1 MKPKTGGVIPRCY
14 SARAPEAPFAGF
26 GPRFWDVLFRSPRE
40 QPSCHKHFRA
50 APGQVLFRNCGIPGQ
65 WPRVDITLCGSYL
78 SPALFLRASLPP
90 LWRCCRPWPW
100 RYSKSTRLPP
110 VSSIQAK
117 QMTLVIVGRV
127 LLLPQHPSF
136 TSPPCLSATPLV
148 RCSRRL
154 VCGALAGSWP
164 APSVLPFFSGLSP
177 ALSSARR
184 HASALATSCSPSQ
197 CRPCSFSSPP
207 YPQHCA
213 GGSLRSGRI
222 TRRSTRTLP
231 PIGGAPVS

>member
-26 GPRFWDVLFRSPRE
+26 GPRIYRTCYSAAHANNRLP
-40 QPSCHKHFRA
+40 QTLRA

-136 TSPPCLSATPLV
+136 STSPPCLSATPLV

-164 APSVLPFFSGLSP
+164 AE
-177 ALSSARR
+177 
-184 HASALATSCSPSQ
+184 T
-197 CRPCSFSSPP
+197 
-207 YPQHCA
+207 
-213 GGSLRSGRI
+213 
-222 TRRSTRTLP
+222 
-231 PIGGAPVS
+231 